1 MTVTSR
7 AGNGISST
15 LLARLR
21 RVRGFVFD
29 QDGTLVLG
37 DRRNHGLR
45 PLPGAIEFLDR
56 LSARG
61 IPFVTLTN
69 GTVRTPESYVGE
81 LRAAGFPLHSEIVF
95 TPSVVA
101 ADYLARRKLHRVMV
115 FGGEGIHLPFQSAGI
130 ETSRPMERSAVDA
143 VFVGWARD
151 FTMEDLEAACH
162 AVWSGAKLY
171 TASSSR
177 FFATAEGRAIGTS
190 RAICA
195 VITSLTGRRPTILGK
210 PSTHALRFVAQ
221 RLGLEPRHIA
231 VVGDDPALEP
241 PMARRGGALAIA
253 VQSGLAKRPDF
264 LRAPMNQRPHLV
276 LDDLAELMRL
286 YG

>member
-7 AGNGISST
+7 AGNGISGA

-81 LRAAGFPLHSEIVF
+81 LRAAGFPLRAEIVF

-101 ADYLARRKLHRVMV
+101 ADYLARRKLQRVMV
-115 FGGEGIHLPFQSAGI
+115 FGGEGIHLPFQASGI
-130 ETSRPMERSAVDA
+130 ETSRPAERREVDA

-210 PSTHALRFVAQ
+210 PSAHALRFVAQ

-264 LRAPMNQRPHLV
+264 LRAPANQRPHLV

-286 YG
+286 YD